1 MVHPGNDVE
10 VGRDKMRNLDTRL
23 TGVLASGALLLVSAC
38 VSNTSVPPM
47 LTSEQP
53 GVLEPVYAAAVA
65 GDVAVVRVASNGCT
79 TKADLHP
86 YLAREG
92 GVTVMTVRRVG
103 NDVCQNPR
111 EDSLELQWTFE
122 ELGVP
127 AGTLVSVSNPFP
139 NRDDDSETGQ

>member
-1 MVHPGNDVE
+1 MN
-10 VGRDKMRNLDTRL
+10 NLDARL
-23 TGVLASGALLLVSAC
+23 NKGMTGLLLSGVLLLAGAC
-38 VSNTSVPPM
+38 VSHTSAPPM

-53 GVLEPVYAAAVA
+53 GVLEPIYAAAVA
-65 GDVAVVRVASNGCT
+65 GDVAVVRVSSNGCT

-86 YLAREG
+86 YLARAG

-103 NDVCQNPR
+103 NDDCQTPS
-111 EDSLELQWTFE
+111 EDGLELYWTFE

>member
-1 MVHPGNDVE
+1 MNTF
-10 VGRDKMRNLDTRL
+10 KTRRIL
-23 TGVLASGALLLVSAC
+23 EAGHRALLLSGILMVAAGC

-47 LTSEQP
+47 LTSAQL

-86 YLAREG
+86 YLARDG

-103 NDVCQNPR
+103 NDNCQSPR
-111 EDSLELQWTFE
+111 EDGLELYWTFE

-139 NRDDDSETGQ
+139 SRADDSETGQ